1 LSPDAKTCPKCGQMR
16 PLSEFA
22 LDRSKASGRKS
33 HCRDCDRA
41 KSRAYY
47 VANRE
52 RKLDKL
58 EAQRRAAGIPP
69 RGSSRWPFYRPR
81 DES

>member
-1 LSPDAKTCPKCGQMR
+1 LSPDAKTCAKCGQTR
-16 PLSEFA
+16 PLTEFA
-22 LDRSKASGRKS
+22 VDRSKASGRKS
-33 HCRDCDRA
+33 LCLACDRM

-58 EAQRRAAGIPP
+58 EARRRAAGIPA
-69 RGSSRWPFYRPR
+69 RGPSRWRYRPR
-81 DES
+81 GES